1 MKIRLFNASFY
12 RMCKGEVTEYP
23 NCEFYCDVRNNCDVD
38 DYSKLCPEYIWLPYE
53 RKDMTKVPISKF
65 PCVVYWNGL
74 WMKEPNYHLA
84 VKLFA
89 TYQKKVIEETR
100 NKLTKQ
106 KEILKILEEKLE

>member
-12 RMCKGEVTEYP
+12 RMRKGEVIEYP
-23 NCEFYCDVRNNCDVD
+23 NCGVYCDA
-38 DYSKLCPEYIWLPYE
+38 SKFYPEYIWLPYE
-53 RKDMTKVPISKF
+53 RKGMAKVPISKF

-74 WMKEPNYHLA
+74 WMKEPNYRLA

-106 KEILKILEEKLE
+106 KEILNILEEKLE

>member
-12 RMCKGEVTEYP
+12 RMCKGEVIEYP
-23 NCEFYCDVRNNCDVD
+23 NCGVYCDVRNNCDVD
-38 DYSKLCPEYIWLPYE
+38 DYSKLYPEYIWLQYD
-53 RKDMTKVPISKF
+53 RKGMTKVPISKF

-89 TYQKKVIEETR
+89 AYQKKVIEETR